1 METALWIIQGV
12 LAGIFVVTG
21 LTKLTQRRE
30 KMAAGPMSWAAD
42 VSDTQFRGI
51 GALELLGAAGLILP
65 GVPGIAG
72 LITQLAASASPAAAG
87 LALTM
92 VGAFLTHA
100 RLGETSRLAAPVG
113 LLALA
118 LLIAFERF
126 GPQSF

>member
-1 METALWIIQGV
+1 VCTATKPPHEEP
-12 LAGIFVVTG
+12 TG
-21 LTKLTQRRE
+21 LTKLTQPRE

-51 GALELLGAAGLILP
+51 GALELLGAADLILP
-65 GVPGIAG
+65 GALGIAG
-72 LITQLAASASPAAAG
+72 VITPLAAAG

-100 RLGETSRLAAPVG
+100 RLGETERLAAPVV

-118 LLIAFERF
+118 LLIALERF

>member
-1 METALWIIQGV
+1 VETGLWIIQGV

-21 LTKLTQRRE
+21 LTKLTQPRE

-42 VSDTQFRGI
+42 VSDAQFRGI
-51 GALELLGAAGLILP
+51 GVLELLGAAGLILP
-65 GVPGIAG
+65 GVLGIAG
-72 LITQLAASASPAAAG
+72 VLTPLAAVG

-100 RLGETSRLAAPVG
+100 RFGETGRLAAPVV

-118 LLIAFERF
+118 LLIALERL

>member
-1 METALWIIQGV
+1 METGLWIIQGV

-21 LTKLTQRRE
+21 LTKLTQPRE

-65 GVPGIAG
+65 GVLGIAG
-72 LITQLAASASPAAAG
+72 LITPLAAAG

>member
-12 LAGIFVVTG
+12 LAGIFVLTG
-21 LTKLTQRRE
+21 LTKLTQPRE

-42 VSDTQFRGI
+42 VSDAQFRGI

-65 GVPGIAG
+65 GVLGIAG
-72 LITQLAASASPAAAG
+72 VLTPLAAAG
-87 LALTM
+87 LAVTM

-100 RLGETSRLAAPVG
+100 RLGLTERLAAPLV

-118 LLIAFERF
+118 LLIALERF

>member
-1 METALWIIQGV
+1 VETALWIIQGV

-42 VSDTQFRGI
+42 VSDAQFRGI
-51 GALELLGAAGLILP
+51 GVLELLGAAGLILP
-65 GVPGIAG
+65 GVLGIAG
-72 LITQLAASASPAAAG
+72 VLTPLAAAG

-92 VGAFLTHA
+92 VAAFLTHA
-100 RLGETSRLAAPVG
+100 RLGETERLAAPVVM
-113 LLALA
+113 LALA
-118 LLIAFERF
+118 LFIALERF

>member
-51 GALELLGAAGLILP
+51 GALELLGAAGLVLP
-65 GVPGIAG
+65 GVLGIAG
-72 LITQLAASASPAAAG
+72 VITPLAAAG

-92 VGAFLTHA
+92 VGALLTHA
-100 RLGETSRLAAPVG
+100 RLEETERLAAPVV

-118 LLIAFERF
+118 LLIALERF